1 MSIKR
6 NFLYS
11 SFLTVANY
19 IFPLLTFPYV
29 SRVLG
34 VEAIGKYNFTDNII
48 QIFIIVSML
57 GIETIG
63 VREIAQNKTDQDKLN
78 KSFTAL
84 LLFNAITTLIAIL
97 VLFAA
102 IFIVPKFA
110 DYKDLL
116 LVGSLKLFSMFL
128 LIDWFYKG
136 IEDFKFITQRT
147 VIIRTLFVVS
157 VFAFVRSPQD
167 CLLYYFLIV
176 FSITINAIVNLLY
189 ARKIISF
196 SFDVATIRR
205 IVKPILILGGYS
217 ILAWLYNSFSMSYLG
232 FVSTDEQVGYYA
244 TASKFYNIF
253 LSVLSAFA
261 AVMLPR
267 LSLLVSEHQ
276 TASFQR
282 LITKSFNVVLTITVP
297 FAIYAIFYAPDIVR
311 LVAGNG
317 YDGAV
322 VPMRLIMPLIII
334 VGIEQI
340 LIIQILMP
348 LKRDKEV
355 LINTIWGAVTGLVL
369 NVLLVPSYLCVGAAI
384 SWLVSEMVV
393 MFSAIYFIRKRTEI
407 RLAVNLGKRIVP
419 IIMITLVTYL
429 SGFVLSGLNYVVN
442 IVLGGFIVVVG
453 TYLIEKYIVKN
464 PILNDIENA
473 IITKVLHFK
482 NK

>member
-1 MSIKR
+1 M
-6 NFLYS
+6 
-11 SFLTVANY
+11 
-19 IFPLLTFPYV
+19 
-29 SRVLG
+29 
-34 VEAIGKYNFTDNII
+34 
-48 QIFIIVSML
+48 
-57 GIETIG
+57 
-63 VREIAQNKTDQDKLN
+63 
-78 KSFTAL
+78 
-84 LLFNAITTLIAIL
+84 
-97 VLFAA
+97 
-102 IFIVPKFA
+102 
-110 DYKDLL
+110 
-116 LVGSLKLFSMFL
+116 
-128 LIDWFYKG
+128 
-136 IEDFKFITQRT
+136 
-147 VIIRTLFVVS
+147 
-157 VFAFVRSPQD
+157 
-167 CLLYYFLIV
+167 
-176 FSITINAIVNLLY
+176 
-189 ARKIISF
+189 
-196 SFDVATIRR
+196 
-205 IVKPILILGGYS
+205 ILGGYS
-217 ILAWLYNSFSMSYLG
+217 ILAWLYNSFSISYLG

-384 SWLVSEMVV
+384 SWLASEMVV

-419 IIMITLVTYL
+419 IMMITLVTYL
-429 SGFVLSGLNYVVN
+429 SGFVLSRLNYVVN

>member
-1 MSIKR
+1 
-6 NFLYS
+6 
-11 SFLTVANY
+11 
-19 IFPLLTFPYV
+19 
-29 SRVLG
+29 
-34 VEAIGKYNFTDNII
+34 
-48 QIFIIVSML
+48 
-57 GIETIG
+57 
-63 VREIAQNKTDQDKLN
+63 
-78 KSFTAL
+78 
-84 LLFNAITTLIAIL
+84 
-97 VLFAA
+97 
-102 IFIVPKFA
+102 
-110 DYKDLL
+110 
-116 LVGSLKLFSMFL
+116 
-128 LIDWFYKG
+128 
-136 IEDFKFITQRT
+136 
-147 VIIRTLFVVS
+147 
-157 VFAFVRSPQD
+157 
-167 CLLYYFLIV
+167 
-176 FSITINAIVNLLY
+176 
-189 ARKIISF
+189 
-196 SFDVATIRR
+196 
-205 IVKPILILGGYS
+205 
-217 ILAWLYNSFSMSYLG
+217 MSYLG

-384 SWLVSEMVV
+384 SWLASEMVV

-419 IIMITLVTYL
+419 IMMITLVTYL